1 MELKIRP
8 LNENDYEEILLGWWS
23 QWNWAAP
30 AKDFLPENGTGGMI
44 VYDGDVPICAGFI
57 YVTNSSV
64 AWVDWI
70 ISSKEYRGKDG
81 IGNSK
86 RKKAIKLLI
95 FALTN
100 MSKNSGS
107 KYAYALIKNKS
118 LIQTYEEL
126 GYTKGDSY
134 TSEMI
139 KLL

>member
-8 LNENDYEEILLGWWS
+8 LNENDYEEILTGWWS
-23 QWNWAAP
+23 QWNWTAP

-70 ISSKEYRGKDG
+70 ISNKEYRGKDDAG
-81 IGNSK
+81 ESK
-86 RKKAIKLLI
+86 RKKALKLLI
-95 FALTN
+95 STLTN
-100 MSKNSGS
+100 ISKKSGG

-126 GYTKGDSY
+126 GYIKGDAY